1 MNRSVI
7 NSIIYNY
14 KNYNFA
20 IALLFFFIDKNL
32 KLILT
37 LRPHRP
43 ILFHVEKYAKDIQG
57 DSPLENPLPKSR
69 ATAVRVATLLN
80 EPYCPLHS
88 LCAEFWQG
96 ISIHASDEQWR
107 KPGSLRTTICYQI
120 CTEVAGD
127 L

>member
-1 MNRSVI
+1 M
-7 NSIIYNY
+7 IYNY

-57 DSPLENPLPKSR
+57 DSPLENPLPEDR
-69 ATAVRVATLLN
+69 ATAVRVATLHGRTVLTVA
-80 EPYCPLHS
+80 L
-88 LCAEFWQG
+88 AMRG
-96 ISIHASDEQWR
+96 ILARDFHPR
-107 KPGSLRTTICYQI
+107 
-120 CTEVAGD
+120 
-127 L
+127 

>member
-57 DSPLENPLPKSR
+57 DSPLENSQPKSR
-69 ATAVRVATLLN
+69 ATAVRVATLLRRTV
-80 EPYCPLHS
+80 LS
-88 LCAEFWQG
+88 VALAM
-96 ISIHASDEQWR
+96 R
-107 KPGSLRTTICYQI
+107 KFSARDFYPS
-120 CTEVAGD
+120 
-127 L
+127 